1 VAIVF
6 QPEAICVTPTL
17 MFRSGHAGC
26 TYHSPGAVF
35 ASQAGAFKGC
45 VKDFI
50 IYGRKRQDLDLL
62 EVLLKNS
69 G

>member
-1 VAIVF
+1 
-6 QPEAICVTPTL
+6 